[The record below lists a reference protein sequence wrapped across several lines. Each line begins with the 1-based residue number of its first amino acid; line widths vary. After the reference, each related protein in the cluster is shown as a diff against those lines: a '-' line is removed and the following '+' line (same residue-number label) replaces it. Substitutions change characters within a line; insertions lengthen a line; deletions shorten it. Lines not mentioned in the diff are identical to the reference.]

1 MAAVPSDATMADRH
15 EFAVAEGGSAVL
27 LLLASGGGLHSH
39 PPRVEVL
46 DDDGSLPWGTPV
58 EEAGSAAVPV
68 TVVGQPAGGL
78 AAQVGQIKEFLQLD
92 AAMTAPVALR
102 EANAQMGLPCEGTLP
117 EQAAA
122 LIAALGI

>member
-1 MAAVPSDATMADRH
+1 MRPSKAKLMA
-15 EFAVAEGGSAVL
+15 
-27 LLLASGGGLHSH
+27 LHSAE
-39 PPRVEVL
+39 VAGKEEVVGEVL